1 MNITEINDKLIEEI
15 QVLLDHYVEE
25 KLLDEENLIELE
37 IAVFNLLI
45 DAYNVFY
52 VLDIAKDIDI
62 VLKPTAFGEII
73 LYPDNFLT
81 ALLMNDVLVE
91 ENNLDGVLN
100 YNYFPDGKE
109 CFVYDSEKKVLM
121 KSTIH

>member
-1 MNITEINDKLIEEI
+1 MNIKEINDELIEEI
-15 QVLLDHYVEE
+15 QVLLDHHVEH
-25 KLLDEENLIELE
+25 KLLDDESLIELE
-37 IAVFNLLI
+37 ITVFNLLI

-52 VLDIAKDIDI
+52 VSDIAKDIDI

-91 ENNLDGVLN
+91 DKNLDGVIN

-109 CFVYDSEKKVLM
+109 CFIYDTEKKVLM
-121 KSTIH
+121 KNTIH